1 MIKKTNF
8 LIKLS
13 CIFLFSLL
21 TGCEFMYV
29 SALSIS
35 CAARSELSVTHETW
49 PIAIVGQEYSATL
62 NVENSETPVFD
73 VSVQHGQLP
82 PGLKLSHIK
91 GESNFTITGIST
103 ERGEHVFTLSMA
115 SHGTQCAGQTG
126 LQEIKIISLV
136 APK

>member
-1 MIKKTNF
+1 MVKKTNF
-8 LIKLS
+8 LTKLI
-13 CIFLFSLL
+13 CVFLFSLL
-21 TGCEFMYV
+21 TGCEFMYA

-35 CAARSELSVTHETW
+35 CAMRPELSVTTETW
-49 PIAIVGQEYSATL
+49 PIAIVGKEYRASLT
-62 NVENSETPVFD
+62 VENSETPLLN
-73 VSVQHGQLP
+73 VSIQHGKLP

-115 SHGTQCAGQTG
+115 SHGTQCVGQTS